1 MNRNKLLLLLAFSVM
16 LLSGAEKIVVKT
28 FPDGYKD
35 CRIGSV
41 FSDAPS
47 ALILHSWAK
56 DKPFSSKDVQIRIT
70 LPENFKIT
78 RFSICR
84 SPREGHQVYPEKT
97 GNGEKTWVMDAGKV
111 PYSVVYKR
119 SSHPWRPEV
128 PWTDGSAIIFIRPE
142 GPVPERF
149 DAQWEISGENLE
161 KTSGVMKLYTMKAP
175 KLTKR
180 PKEKEVWSLVG
191 GYQSAFGKTN
201 YVDMLKTMHAAGVT
215 TILQAGG
222 YWLPDNLYP
231 VRDLPKLGLQPMA
244 FNNLDY
250 AQRIEPD
257 ALRKAGY
264 NVTDEDLKMDASGE
278 RIRTRKNKK
287 VKHIYCFTAMAE
299 KDSPVRAYM
308 RAFYKKYMD
317 LGFQSFWTDYEPYG
331 YNGCFC
337 EKCRR
342 AFAKFA
348 HADESECLKMSPGEL
363 VYKYPY
369 EWYAY
374 RCHMIGRLLA
384 LLSQEIGAPV
394 GWNSNLGHQDYF
406 IPCYDSYGLDYFA
419 EDPRLFDSYVAYH
432 SADTLGTALEGVYA
446 LEAFLQKKPNGKFA
460 VKKPVIVRATSLHW
474 VSWFF
479 TCIYGRY
486 ELARE
491 KGFDGLGTDYRR
503 MLHRLEIA
511 QDFAIGA
518 AGVEVNADP
527 FTADA
532 EALTGIT
539 EGIQFAADFEDCIR
553 REYRLDRQ
561 RVKLFD
567 CTGAKSPYESI
578 TKRGYLSNWFRLS
591 AQKYGNLQIVV
602 HQNGDWMLAS
612 IFNWD
617 YYQDKKLRMELPL
630 LPDGKYYLNIS
641 LNNEKYTLKT
651 PLSSKELAGG
661 ISVNLPAGSFMAVL
675 LSPKALFPVR
685 DLSLPQYAGGELVIP
700 YVPGT
705 KHEGMKPFYQY
716 VYNAQIGPMMSLY
729 PKAGFKLIDLNAG
742 K

>member
-1 MNRNKLLLLLAFSVM
+1 MMLA
-16 LLSGAEKIVVKT
+16 GAEKIVVRT

-35 CRIGSV
+35 CRVGSV

-56 DKPFSSKDVQIRIT
+56 DKAFSAKDVQIKMT

-84 SPREGHQVYPEKT
+84 SPREGHQICAGKSV
-97 GNGEKTWVMDAGKV
+97 NGEKIWTLDAGPV
-111 PYSVVYKR
+111 PYNVVYKR

-128 PWTDGSAIIFIRPE
+128 PWTDGSVIVFIRPE
-142 GPVPERF
+142 GTVPDKFEVK
-149 DAQWEISGENLE
+149 WEISGENLE
-161 KTSGVMKLYTMKAP
+161 KESGVMKLYTMKAP

-180 PKEKEVWSLVG
+180 PKEKVAWSLAG
-191 GYQSAFGKTN
+191 GYGSAFGKTN
-201 YVDMLKTMHAAGVT
+201 YTDMLKTMHDAGIT
-215 TILQAGG
+215 TLLEAGG
-222 YWLPDNLYP
+222 YWLPDALYP
-231 VRDLPKLGLQPMA
+231 VKDLPKLGLEPMA

-250 AQRIEPD
+250 AQRFEPED
-257 ALRKAGY
+257 LRKAGF
-264 NVTDEDLKMDASGE
+264 NVTDGDLKLDASGK
-278 RIRTRKNKK
+278 RIHTRKDKK
-287 VKHIYCFTAMAE
+287 VKQIYCFTAMVE
-299 KDSPVRAYM
+299 KDSPVRAHM
-308 RAFYKKYMD
+308 RAFYKKYTD
-317 LGFQSFWTDYEPYG
+317 KGFHSFWTDYEPYG
-331 YNGCFC
+331 YNGCYC

-348 HADESECLKMSPGEL
+348 NADEAECLKMSPGEL

-384 LLSQEIGAPV
+384 LLSKEIGAPV

-419 EDPRLFDSYVAYH
+419 EDPRIFDPYVAYH

-446 LEAFLQKKPNGKFA
+446 LEAFMQKKSNGEFA
-460 VKKPVIVRATSLHW
+460 VKKPVVVRATSLHW

-503 MLHRLEIA
+503 KLHRLEVA

-518 AGVEVNADP
+518 GGVEVGADP

-532 EALTGIT
+532 EALTGIS
-539 EGIQFAADFEDCIR
+539 EGIQYAADFEDYIR
-553 REYRLDRQ
+553 REYRQDRQ
-561 RVKLFD
+561 SVKLFD
-567 CTGAKSPYESI
+567 CTGVESPYESI
-578 TKRGYLSNWFRLS
+578 TKRGYLSNWFR
-591 AQKYGNLQIVV
+591 AAAAKYGNLQTVI
-602 HQNGDWMLAS
+602 HRNKDWLLLS
-612 IFNWD
+612 VFNWD
-617 YYQDKKLRMELPL
+617 YYQDKKLRLEIPPLPAE
-630 LPDGKYYLNIS
+630 KCYLNIS
-641 LNNEKYTLKT
+641 LDNEKFTIKT
-651 PLSSKELAGG
+651 PVTQKDLDNGLSIE
-661 ISVNLPAGSFMAVL
+661 LPAGSFMAVL
-675 LSPKALFPVR
+675 LSPEALFPVR
-685 DLSLPQYAGGELVIP
+685 DMPVPHFSGGKIVTP

-705 KHEGMKPFYQY
+705 KHEGMKPFYEY
-716 VYNAQIGPMMSLY
+716 VYNAQIRPMMAQY
-729 PKAGFKLIDLNAG
+729 PEAGFKLIDLNTR